1 MIGIHSGKSPSNRQ
15 YTGHS
20 TPIRSAP
27 QLMQL
32 QGARR
37 VDASIPLG
45 FRDDDARAVLAA
57 IDPEETIAF
66 LRELVRAPSINP
78 PGDVAE
84 AAAVCERPLVAAGF
98 SMQSLAHESGK
109 PNLVAE
115 WGDGDGPTLCFN
127 AHLDVVPT
135 GDERAWPHPPFAAEI
150 ANGRVYG
157 RGAGDDKASV
167 TAQVMGA
174 IALAR
179 SGVPLRG
186 RLVVTEVAD
195 EETSGAGALHLIAAS
210 GLRPDGVIVGEQTL
224 NRVAVGEKGTAGV
237 TIVVTGRT
245 AHGALPWVGANA
257 IEGMARVI
265 TALSQELQPRLA
277 ARTHPYFMPS
287 SASVNM
293 IDGGV
298 KTNVVP
304 DRCTIF
310 VDRRLIPGEDP
321 VATTAEMRAIAEG
334 AIAELPGV
342 GVEVIPAADRFAAT
356 MSDPEGSLARA
367 MLAANAYLGLS
378 TELTGFSM
386 ASDGRHFAAAGYP
399 TIIYGPGD
407 PRLAHVPDE
416 WVGIDE
422 VLEATRAYALAAL
435 AFLGPGAG

>member
-1 MIGIHSGKSPSNRQ
+1 
-15 YTGHS
+15 
-20 TPIRSAP
+20 
-27 QLMQL
+27 
-32 QGARR
+32 
-37 VDASIPLG
+37 VDATIPVG
-45 FRDDDARAVLAA
+45 IRDEDARAVLAA
-57 IDPEETIAF
+57 IDPDETITF
-66 LRELVRAPSINP
+66 LRDLVRAPSVNP

-98 SMQSLAHESGK
+98 AVRTLAHAPGK

-115 WGDGDGPTLCFN
+115 WGAEDGPLLCFN

-135 GDERAWPHPPFAAEI
+135 GDESVWSHPPFAAEI
-150 ANGRVYG
+150 AGGRVYG

-179 SGVPLRG
+179 SGVPMRG
-186 RLVVTEVAD
+186 RLAVTEVAD
-195 EETSGAGALHLIAAS
+195 EETSGAGALHLIAAA

-237 TIVVTGRT
+237 EIVVTGRT
-245 AHGALPWVGANA
+245 AHGALPWEGANA

-265 TALSQELQPRLA
+265 TALGEELQPRLA
-277 ARTHPYFMPS
+277 ERTHPYFMPS

-293 IDGGV
+293 IEGGV
-298 KTNVVP
+298 KANVVP
-304 DRCTIF
+304 DRCAIF

-321 VATTAEMRAIAEG
+321 GATTAEIQTIAEAAIAG
-334 AIAELPGV
+334 LPGTSV
-342 GVEVIPAADRFAAT
+342 QVIPATDRFTAT
-356 MSDPEGSLARA
+356 MSDPEGALARA
-367 MLAANAYLGLS
+367 MLAANRHLGLS

-435 AFLGPGAG
+435 AYLSPGAE

>member
-1 MIGIHSGKSPSNRQ
+1 
-15 YTGHS
+15 
-20 TPIRSAP
+20 
-27 QLMQL
+27 
-32 QGARR
+32 
-37 VDASIPLG
+37 VDATIPVG
-45 FRDDDARAVLAA
+45 IRDEDARAVLAA
-57 IDPEETIAF
+57 IDPDETIAF
-66 LRELVRAPSINP
+66 LRDLVRAPSVNP

-98 SMQSLAHESGK
+98 AVRTLAHAPGK

-115 WGDGDGPTLCFN
+115 WGAEDGPLLCFN

-135 GDERAWPHPPFAAEI
+135 GDESVWSHPAFAAEI
-150 ANGRVYG
+150 AGGRVYG

-179 SGVPLRG
+179 SGVPMRG
-186 RLVVTEVAD
+186 RLAVTEVAD
-195 EETSGAGALHLIAAS
+195 EETSGAGALHLIAAA

-237 TIVVTGRT
+237 EIVVTGRT
-245 AHGALPWVGANA
+245 AHGALPWEGANA

-265 TALSQELQPRLA
+265 TALGEELQPRLA
-277 ARTHPYFMPS
+277 ERTHPYFMPS

-293 IDGGV
+293 IEGGV
-298 KTNVVP
+298 KANVVP
-304 DRCTIF
+304 DRCAIF

-321 VATTAEMRAIAEG
+321 GATTAEIQTIAEAAIAG
-334 AIAELPGV
+334 LPGTSV
-342 GVEVIPAADRFAAT
+342 QVIPATDRFTAT
-356 MSDPEGSLARA
+356 MSDPEGALARA
-367 MLAANAYLGLS
+367 MLAANRHLGLS

-435 AFLGPGAG
+435 AYLSPGAE

>member
-1 MIGIHSGKSPSNRQ
+1 M
-15 YTGHS
+15 
-20 TPIRSAP
+20 
-27 QLMQL
+27 
-32 QGARR
+32 
-37 VDASIPLG
+37 DASFPVG

-66 LRELVRAPSINP
+66 LRELVRAPSVNP
-78 PGDVAE
+78 PGDVSE

-98 SMQSLAHESGK
+98 NVRSLEHAPGK
-109 PNLVAE
+109 PNVVAE
-115 WGDGDGPTLCFN
+115 WGAGDGPLLCFN

-135 GDERAWPHPPFAAEI
+135 GDEQAWSHPPFAAEI
-150 ANGRVYG
+150 ANDRVYG

-186 RLVVTEVAD
+186 QLVVTEVAD
-195 EETSGAGALHLIAAS
+195 EETSGAGALHLIAAA

-224 NRVAVGEKGTAGV
+224 NRVAVGEKGSAGV
-237 TIVVTGRT
+237 DIVVTGRT
-245 AHGALPWVGANA
+245 AHGALPWEGANA

-265 TALSQELQPRLA
+265 VALGHELQPRLA
-277 ARTHPYFMPS
+277 QRTHQYFLPS

-293 IDGGV
+293 ISGGV
-298 KTNVVP
+298 KSNVVP
-304 DRCTIF
+304 DRCAIF
-310 VDRRLIPGEDP
+310 IDRRLIPGEDP
-321 VATTAEMRAIAEG
+321 TETTAEIRAIAEEAVSG
-334 AIAELPGV
+334 ISGIA
-342 GVEVIPAADRFAAT
+342 VEVTPISENTRAT
-356 MSDPEGSLARA
+356 MSDPHGGLARA
-367 MLAANAYLGLS
+367 MLAANGYLGLS

-386 ASDGRHFAAAGYP
+386 ASDGRHFAAAGIP
-399 TIIYGPGD
+399 TLIYGPGD

-435 AFLGPGAG
+435 AILGPGAE